1 MAKLVITGGKHADR
15 AYQLD
20 RDEFVLGR
28 HPGCDLILA
37 ADGASRKH
45 ARILRR
51 GEDFLIEDL
60 GSTNGTFVNAQ
71 RVGKAVLKDADIIK
85 IGTAILTFSL
95 SDVPERG
102 DGSQSVVS
110 MRPLGSDKTSILDA
124 IDARNYDIT
133 AEAPALGAEEQLK
146 RVSNRLKIVNK
157 INEAI
162 SGSLDLDS
170 ILKMILDD
178 LFSVYVQAER
188 GFILLLDEDSGAPV
202 PKAVKH
208 RHRPKDE
215 TITLS
220 STIINHAIENQKA
233 LLSVDASADQKFAS
247 AMSVADHD
255 IHSVMCAPLIF
266 KEHILGVIYIDTT
279 NPKAEFAADDLS
291 LLTAI
296 GLQAAV
302 AINTARQHQAL
313 IKSERLATVG
323 QAIASMAHCVKNVL
337 NGLQAGSYILDQ
349 NLPQEDDSS
358 TLARGWNIL
367 KRNMQ
372 FLSNIVLDML
382 SYSKERKPLCSPCNV
397 SDICDDTV
405 ALLRQQAEQK
415 SVKLTCNLSSGL
427 TDVCID
433 ESGIKRCLINLVGNA
448 IDACE
453 KDTGEVRIETAP
465 AETADNFVIRISDNG
480 CGMEPASR
488 EKIFDPFFSTKG
500 GKGTG
505 LGLPV
510 TKKIVEEHG
519 GAIRVDSTPGA
530 GTDFII
536 ELPVGQPETEAE

>member
-1 MAKLVITGGKHADR
+1 MARLVTAGGRYAGR
-15 AYQLD
+15 QYQLD
-20 RDEFVLGR
+20 RDELVLGR
-28 HPGCDLILA
+28 HSDCDIVIA

-45 ARILRR
+45 ARILRQ
-51 GEDFLIEDL
+51 GDNFLIEDL

-71 RVGKAVLKDADIIK
+71 RVGKAVLKDADTIK
-85 IGTAILTFSL
+85 MGTAIFTFFL
-95 SDVPERG
+95 SDVRKKV
-102 DGSQSVVS
+102 DGSQGVLS
-110 MRPLGSDKTSILDA
+110 MRPAASDKTSILDS
-124 IDARNYDIT
+124 IDARSYDIT
-133 AEAPALGAEEQLK
+133 AEAPALGPEEQLK

-162 SGSLDLDS
+162 SGSLNLDS

-188 GFILLLDEDSGAPV
+188 GFILLLDDDAGAPV

-220 STIINHAIENQKA
+220 STIINHAIDNQKA
-233 LLSVDASADQKFAS
+233 LLSVDASSDQKFAG
-247 AMSVADHD
+247 AMSIADHD

-266 KEHILGVIYIDTT
+266 KERILGIIYIDTT
-279 NPKAEFAADDLS
+279 NPKAEFTADDLS

-296 GLQAAV
+296 GLQTAV
-302 AINTARQHQAL
+302 AINTASQHQAL

-337 NGLQAGSYILDQ
+337 NGLQAGSYMLDQ
-349 NLPQEDDSS
+349 NLPREDS
-358 TLARGWNIL
+358 TSPLARGWSIL

-382 SYSKERKPLCSPCNV
+382 SYSKERKPLCSPCNI
-397 SDICDDTV
+397 SDLCDDTLT
-405 ALLRQQAEQK
+405 LLQQQADSK
-415 SVKLTCNLSSGL
+415 NVKLTCNLSTEL

-433 ESGIKRCLINLVGNA
+433 ESQVKRCLINLVGNA

-465 AETADNFVIRISDNG
+465 AKVPGFFVVRVSDNG

-519 GAIRVDSTPGA
+519 GTIHVTSTIGV
-530 GTDFII
+530 GTEFVI
-536 ELPVGQPETEAE
+536 ELPVEPREKKSD